1 MAPKRKVNEFL
12 EENPETTLASSKQF
26 KRLKI
31 MEPVF
36 RSPFEF
42 FSSFI
47 VEKKRPARG
56 DAFCS
61 RYRFSLSDR
70 KKFLLLRWGKY
81 INVNMPI
88 MTIKDIQCIV
98 GGPYSS
104 ISKVLRRYR
113 TEGIIFKPR

>member
-47 VEKKRPARG
+47 AEKKRPARG
-56 DAFCS
+56 GAFCS
-61 RYRFSLSDR
+61 SGAIRSRHRFSLSDR
-70 KKFLLLRWGKY
+70 KKILLLRWGKPL
-81 INVNMPI
+81 NVNMPI
-88 MTIKDIQCIV
+88 MKIKDV
-98 GGPYSS
+98 
-104 ISKVLRRYR
+104 
-113 TEGIIFKPR
+113 